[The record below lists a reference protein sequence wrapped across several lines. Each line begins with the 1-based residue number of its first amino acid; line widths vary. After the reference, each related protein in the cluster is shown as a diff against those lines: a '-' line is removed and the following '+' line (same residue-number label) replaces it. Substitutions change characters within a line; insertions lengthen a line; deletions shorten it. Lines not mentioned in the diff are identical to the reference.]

1 MTSTAVS
8 ERARAEHLFAEIA
21 GLVSG
26 PTYLMEVCGTHTVA
40 IGRSGLRSRMPP
52 DLHLVSGPGCP
63 VCVTPA
69 ERIDRLIRISREPGV
84 AIATFGD
91 MIRVPGS
98 DSTLER
104 ERAAGR
110 DVRVVHSVATALDM
124 ASAEPTK
131 LFVFFGIGF
140 ETTSPSVAATLE
152 RALIAR
158 VPNFLVL
165 PAFKVVPPAMDVLAA
180 GDGAR
185 VDGFLCPGHV
195 STVIG
200 SAAYEPIARRHKIP
214 CVVAGFDPIDILEAV
229 RMLLRQKIDG
239 RAEVEVQ
246 YSRAVSPEGNGVAQ
260 GFLARVFRR
269 CDAMWRGIGRIPDSG
284 LDLAPEFQG
293 MDAAARIPVDVPQVP
308 DLPRGCACGAVMK
321 GKIVPSDCALFG
333 TTCVP
338 LNPIGPCMV
347 STEGACAAYY
357 KYEVMS
363 R

>member
-1 MTSTAVS
+1 MNASAVA
-8 ERARAEHLFAEIA
+8 ERARAEQLFAEIA
-21 GLVSG
+21 AMVSG

-69 ERIDRLIRISREPGV
+69 ERIDRLIRIAREPGV

-104 ERAAGR
+104 ERAEGR
-110 DVRVVHSVATALDM
+110 DVRVVHSVATALEM
-124 ASAEPTK
+124 AITEPAT
-131 LFVFFGIGF
+131 LVVFFGIGF

-152 RALIAR
+152 RALVAR
-158 VPNFLVL
+158 VPNFFVL
-165 PAFKVVPPAMDVLAA
+165 PAFKVVPPAMDVLAS
-180 GDGAR
+180 GDDTR
-185 VDGFLCPGHV
+185 LDGFLCPGHV
-195 STVIG
+195 STIIG
-200 SAAYEPIARRHKIP
+200 SAAYEPIARDRKVP
-214 CVVAGFDPIDILEAV
+214 CVVAGFEAVEILEAV
-229 RMLLRQKIDG
+229 RMLLRQKIEG
-239 RAEVEVQ
+239 RADVEVQ
-246 YSRAVSPEGNGVAQ
+246 YARAVSREGNEVAR
-260 GFLARVFRR
+260 GFLSRVFRP

-293 MDAAARIPVDVPQVP
+293 MDAAERIPVEVPQVP

-321 GKIVPSDCALFG
+321 GKIIPPDCALFG
-333 TTCVP
+333 KSCVP
-338 LNPIGPCMV
+338 LNPVGPCMV
-347 STEGACAAYY
+347 SSEGACAAYY